1 MGEPHVTL
9 DPESLNPVE
18 QDLRGPLQEEL
29 SSALQ
34 AATKRIE
41 HEYAGQSVA
50 EVCRMLDKETR
61 RGLHPDIAA
70 GFSPDHSELRRVAE
84 TIVARERR

>member
-9 DPESLNPVE
+9 DPDSLNPVE
-18 QDLRGPLQEEL
+18 ERLRGPLQEEL

-34 AATKRIE
+34 VATKRVE
-41 HEYAGQSVA
+41 DRYAGESVD
-50 EVCRMLDKETR
+50 EVCRMLEEETR

-70 GFSPDHSELRRVAE
+70 GFQPDHSELRRLAE
-84 TIVARERR
+84 VIVARER

>member
-9 DPESLNPVE
+9 DPDGLNPVE
-18 QDLRGPLQEEL
+18 QELRGPLQEEL

-41 HEYAGQSVA
+41 HEYAGQSVE

-70 GFSPDHSELRRVAE
+70 GFSPDHAELRRVAE
-84 TIVARERR
+84 TIVARERG